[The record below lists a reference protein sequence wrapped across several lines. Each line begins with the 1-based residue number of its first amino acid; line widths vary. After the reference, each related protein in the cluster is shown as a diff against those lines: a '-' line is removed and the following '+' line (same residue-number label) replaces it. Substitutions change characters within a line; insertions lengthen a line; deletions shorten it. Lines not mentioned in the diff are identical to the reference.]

1 MRSRAP
7 DAPSPGLSEAPKA
20 VRNAAMRLP
29 SIAFLLLTLGCGGSS
44 ASSSE
49 AEEAP
54 ASSGGDDQTLSE
66 SSEEYADEART
77 LYEEGMEEFE
87 DEDCLTAEP
96 LFRRVRR
103 EFPYSRYSAL
113 AQLRVGDC
121 QMQQSEYAEAVQSFS
136 SFVRYNASHAEVPY
150 ARFRIAEAHFEQ
162 IPTDW
167 LLVPPSYERDL
178 GSAQDALRY
187 LRRFILDYPE
197 DEHVEQALEMAR
209 RSLFVLAGH
218 ELYAGQYYLRRG
230 SPEAA
235 VMRLEAL
242 IERYEGSEHD
252 AQAWLSL
259 GLAYAELDAPRRAR
273 VAFETVIARWPG
285 TELAA
290 EAREELEDLP
300 ALPPEPVVADVAP
313 APEPEPEVEAE
324 AEVEAE
330 VEAEAEAEVE
340 AVEPATTE

>member
-1 MRSRAP
+1 MRA
-7 DAPSPGLSEAPKA
+7 LS
-20 VRNAAMRLP
+20 
-29 SIAFLLLTLGCGGSS
+29 IFLLLTTVACGGESTQPS
-44 ASSSE
+44 
-49 AEEAP
+49 P
-54 ASSGGDDQTLSE
+54 AQGETPAATSGGEEESLEGSE

-77 LYEEGMEEFE
+77 LYESAMEDFD
-87 DEDCLTAEP
+87 DEDCLAAEP
-96 LFRRVRR
+96 AFRQVRR
-103 EFPYSRYSAL
+103 EFPYSRYAAL

-197 DEHVEQALEMAR
+197 NEHVTEALEMAR
-209 RSLFVLAGH
+209 RSLYVLAGH
-218 ELYAGQYYLRRG
+218 ELYAARYYLRRG

-242 IERYEGSEHD
+242 IDRYEGSEHD
-252 AQAWLSL
+252 ARAWLTL
-259 GLAYAELDAPRRAR
+259 GQAYAELEAPQRAR

-285 TELAA
+285 TELAE
-290 EAREELEDLP
+290 EAQSALEDLP
-300 ALPPEPVVADVAP
+300 PPAAP
-313 APEPEPEVEAE
+313 TPAAAAE
-324 AEVEAE
+324 
-330 VEAEAEAEVE
+330 
-340 AVEPATTE
+340 EPAAEEPAAEEPAAEQAAEEEPTAE